1 MRYIFYIL
9 TLSLVFA
16 AGMMIGNS
24 YLPQHGVSEAA
35 AVSAPDLSNANP
47 ILSATDRTAAER
59 ELNVLS
65 DALQVC
71 PSVSAAEKDALVNHI
86 KLWLALEDFRVKK
99 MRLELEITKN
109 ITTNRATSHL
119 TQAAAD
125 YNTAR
130 AYAEKMADELFPAT
144 DEPVIN
150 PTQVTTVI
158 SSPAASAPAAAKA
171 AAPKQAA
178 EAKPA
183 KEEPKAEEKSEPAE
197 KDAKAADKQTK
208 PAEKPAE
215 KAAEKSAEKQE
226 TKPAEKPS
234 EKSAEKPTD
243 KVTEKADAKA
253 AEPAAP
259 KA

>member
-35 AVSAPDLSNANP
+35 AVSAPDLSDANP

-59 ELNVLS
+59 ELGVLS

-86 KLWLALEDFRVKK
+86 KLWLALEDFQVKK

-119 TQAAAD
+119 TQAVSD

-158 SSPAASAPAAAKA
+158 SSQAASAPASAKA
-171 AAPKQAA
+171 AVAKEKQPA
-178 EAKPA
+178 ETKPA
-183 KEEPKAEEKSEPAE
+183 QEEPKAEEKTEPAAQVKAEPAE
-197 KDAKAADKQTK
+197 KAADKA
-208 PAEKPAE
+208 AEKPAE
-215 KAAEKSAEKQE
+215 KAEKAAD
-226 TKPAEKPS
+226 KPAEK
-234 EKSAEKPTD
+234 ADEKP
-243 KVTEKADAKA
+243 